1 MPLTLDIVTPDAK
14 VYSEEVD
21 EVALPTSEGRIDV
34 LPRHVPIIAKLMA
47 GDVKVKRGKGSGS
60 QTEELLAVGGGFVEV
75 FGDKVS
81 ILTDQAINVAEVDA
95 VEMEQAELRAREAL
109 EEGKKS
115 NLDAAEIDRLEAAAR
130 YAMAKK
136 VASAK
141 RRR

>member
-34 LPRHVPIIAKLMA
+34 LPRHVPILAKLMA
-47 GDVKVKRGKGSGS
+47 GDVKVLRGKDSGT
-60 QTEELLAVGGGFVEV
+60 QTEEMLAVGSGFVEV

-81 ILTDQAINVAEVDA
+81 ILTDQAINVAEEDDA
-95 VEMEQAELRAREAL
+95 EIEEAERRAREAL
-109 EEGKKS
+109 EEGRKS
-115 NLDAAEIDRLEAAAR
+115 DLDAAEIDRLEAAAR